1 VLLGSAGVV
10 LARELLRTGDIRES
24 SRAAVYA
31 TAGVLST
38 AVVQFVVT
46 LSLLIAFVTALVL

>member
-46 LSLLIAFVTALVL
+46 LSLLVAFV